1 MMAMI
6 PPYSPDAL
14 RAMMRKHRLTGARTG
29 ALLRVDPR
37 TVRRWCAGPGDHGR
51 APMPESAW
59 LLLLILIGETDRQAA
74 LDAADRAP
82 TASQPTPPETAPAG
96 LL

>member
-1 MMAMI
+1 MI
-6 PPYSPDAL
+6 PLYSPDTL
-14 RAMMRKHRLTGARTG
+14 RALMRKHRLTGARTG

-59 LLLLILIGETDRQAA
+59 LLLLILVGETDRQAA
-74 LDAADRAP
+74 LDAADQAP

>member
-1 MMAMI
+1 MSATI
-6 PPYSPDAL
+6 PAYSPDAL
-14 RAMMRKHRLTGARTG
+14 RALMRKHRLTGARTG

-51 APMPESAW
+51 APMPDSAW

-74 LDAADRAP
+74 LDAADRVP
-82 TASQPTPPETAPAG
+82 TASQPTHPETAPAG